1 MTHGTVTPVRWRVCL
16 FIMNTDTKG
25 PRITARSFFR
35 ELRTYGYTPD
45 QIIRII
51 NELLDLVTH
60 CVQKG
65 QRPNTLVDTSG
76 EERLFPRNAR

>member
-1 MTHGTVTPVRWRVCL
+1 
-16 FIMNTDTKG
+16 MNTDTKG

-35 ELRTYGYTPD
+35 EMRTYGYSPN

-60 CVQKG
+60 CVQEG
-65 QRPNTLVDTSG
+65 QRPNTLVDAAMN
-76 EERLFPRNAR
+76 ERILTRNAR